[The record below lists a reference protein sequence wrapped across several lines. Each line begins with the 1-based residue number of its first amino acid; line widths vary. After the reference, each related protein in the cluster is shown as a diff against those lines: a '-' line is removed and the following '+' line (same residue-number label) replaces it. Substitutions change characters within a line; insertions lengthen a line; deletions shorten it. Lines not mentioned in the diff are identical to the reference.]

1 MDIFGG
7 WIFSLAFVVLVVLV
21 GLLVRSVVRRKGTA
35 RVHGAGIPAASIG
48 SPTEAGARR
57 SRLTIAAEVAAIV
70 GALVTIIAVLAGR

>member
-1 MDIFGG
+1 
-7 WIFSLAFVVLVVLV
+7 VVLV

>member
-35 RVHGAGIPAASIG
+35 RVHGVGIPAASIG